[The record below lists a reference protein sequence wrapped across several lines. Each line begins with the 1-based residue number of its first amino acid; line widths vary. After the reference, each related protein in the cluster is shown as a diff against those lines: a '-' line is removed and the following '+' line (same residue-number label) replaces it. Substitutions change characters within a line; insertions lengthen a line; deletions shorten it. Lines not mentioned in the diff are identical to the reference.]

1 MDGAAPKLR
10 LDKWL
15 WFARF
20 WKTRT
25 LAAGRIS
32 EDGVRVN
39 GQIVRKPSFCIAPGD
54 VLTFTQGERVRV
66 IEIPALAERRGPA
79 PEAQALYVDR
89 SPPAVSRRDV
99 ASENPAFEGRGRP
112 TKKDRRQF
120 DLSRGRRLE

>member
-1 MDGAAPKLR
+1 MSGATPKLR

-25 LAAGRIS
+25 LAAGCIS

-39 GQIVRKPSFCIAPGD
+39 GQIVRKPSYCIGAGD
-54 VLTFTQGERVRV
+54 ILTFTQGDRVRV
-66 IEIPALAERRGPA
+66 IEVMELAERRGPA
-79 PEAQALYVDR
+79 TEAQALYADR
-89 SPPAVSRRDV
+89 SPPVVKKDSTP
-99 ASENPAFEGRGRP
+99 ENPAFEGRGRP

-120 DLSRGRRLE
+120 DLSRDRRLE